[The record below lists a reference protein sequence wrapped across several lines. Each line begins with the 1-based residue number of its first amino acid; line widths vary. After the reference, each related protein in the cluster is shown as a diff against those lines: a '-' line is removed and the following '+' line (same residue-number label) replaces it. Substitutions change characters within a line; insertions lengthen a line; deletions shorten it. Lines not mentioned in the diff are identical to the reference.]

1 MTSIVDRYATPQL
14 ERLRSRLRSEGLEA
28 LAAYRDAGD
37 QVVVVTGAPV
47 ELVNTILAADS
58 SDPVRVVGSTSR
70 RYLGGLILER
80 HCYGAHK
87 LAMLYDSGYTAPLV
101 IVYSDNPAD
110 LPLLVRA
117 IKPILVNP
125 RASRVAAFRRVLGA
139 DVEIQNWQPS
149 LRTHK

>member
-1 MTSIVDRYATPQL
+1 M
-14 ERLRSRLRSEGLEA
+14 EA

-37 QVVVVTGAPV
+37 HVVVVTGAPA
-47 ELVNTILAADS
+47 ELVKIILAADS
-58 SDPVRVVGSTSR
+58 SDPVHVVGSTSR
-70 RYLGGLILER
+70 HCMGGLILER

-87 LAMLYDSGYTAPLV
+87 LAMLYDCGYTAPLV

-110 LPLLVRA
+110 FPLLVRA

-139 DVEIQNWQPS
+139 DVEIQSW
-149 LRTHK
+149 